1 MSEPTI
7 YLALGRTAG
16 MLRRNDR
23 ERRVV
28 GTCSTCDGKRYVF
41 GFDEPTGFCQDCI
54 ARSRVLED
62 DDIGG
67 ES

>member
-1 MSEPTI
+1 M
-7 YLALGRTAG
+7 
-16 MLRRNDR
+16 
-23 ERRVV
+23 V